1 MEQYLLAK
9 QLAKPK
15 EKIPIIVSRVCVW
28 LLFGGLIVVVFYYFL
43 LGGGGEDVEEGCE
56 GKWWWLLF
64 AFFASVFSFKSPHPS
79 ILPHANC

>member
-1 MEQYLLAK
+1 M
-9 QLAKPK
+9 
-15 EKIPIIVSRVCVW
+15 CVW
-28 LLFGGLIVVVFYYFL
+28 LLFGGLIVGFL
-43 LGGGGEDVEEGCE
+43 LFFIGGEGEEVEEGCE

>member
-15 EKIPIIVSRVCVW
+15 EKIPIIVSCVCVALVW
-28 LLFGGLIVVVFYYFL
+28 WVDCWFFIIFYW
-43 LGGGGEDVEEGCE
+43 GEGEEVEEGCE